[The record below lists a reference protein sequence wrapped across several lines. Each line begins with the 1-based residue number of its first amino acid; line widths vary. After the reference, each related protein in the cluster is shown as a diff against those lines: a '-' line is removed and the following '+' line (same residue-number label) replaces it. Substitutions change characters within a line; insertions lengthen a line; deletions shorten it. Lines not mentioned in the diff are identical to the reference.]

1 MKAPQKAALVA
12 TTGAI
17 AGTVTDDGSGDPVGD
32 TVFLGIDLA
41 TELPGPGAVSGPSG
55 AYVAGGLSPGS
66 RLGGFIDLSGGHSVE
81 FHSNSPAPAGAA
93 PIAVTAGATTSGVN
107 AALAPQPAPSGAGH
121 LRGNV
126 SATGGG
132 GDLEGVAVIAL
143 HASTFAYAAGD
154 LTDAEGNYDIGVD
167 LGGYKL
173 LLYDPSGDHAAEWF
187 NNVAMSD
194 MASAGTVT
202 TTAAEPVKRRDTSL
216 APTGG
221 AAAGKM
227 TDAVTGDPVAGAWA
241 VFLGPT
247 GNLGA
252 TAVTGADGTYRLTG
266 IPAGATRVT
275 FVDPSGD
282 HLQEYW
288 DDATNFMAANVLTMI
303 AGDTVT
309 GIDAALTPTG

>member
-1 MKAPQKAALVA
+1 M
-12 TTGAI
+12 
-17 AGTVTDDGSGDPVGD
+17 SG
-32 TVFLGIDLA
+32 
-41 TELPGPGAVSGPSG
+41 
-55 AYVAGGLSPGS
+55 
-66 RLGGFIDLSGGHSVE
+66 
-81 FHSNSPAPAGAA
+81 
-93 PIAVTAGATTSGVN
+93 
-107 AALAPQPAPSGAGH
+107 
-121 LRGNV
+121 
-126 SATGGG
+126 TGGG

-154 LTDAEGNYDIGVD
+154 LTDADGNYDIGVD

-173 LLYDPSGDHAAEWF
+173 LFYDPSGDHAAEWF

-202 TTAAEPVKRRDTSL
+202 TTAAEPAKRRGASL

-221 AAAGKM
+221 AAAG
-227 TDAVTGDPVAGAWA
+227 TVSGAVTGDPVAGAWA

-252 TAVTGADGTYRLTG
+252 TAVTASDGAYRLAG

-275 FVDPSGD
+275 FVDPSGG
-282 HLQEYW
+282 HVQEYW
-288 DDATNFMAANVLTMI
+288 DDATTFMTANVLTMI